1 MGFSVT
7 KLAQALVPP
16 YEATPTGSLPLSS
29 MDRNPRGLR
38 YLYDSI
44 HVFGHGDEPAKVI
57 REALSKALVP
67 YYPVAGRIVD
77 SHQGEPEVACT
88 GDGVW
93 FVEASAD
100 CNLGDVNHLERPL
113 MIPKQ
118 ALLPCPSPQTKEKD
132 AILLMQV
139 TSLGIIIPQKHL
151 LIQKPTQK
159 VCMNSGDRIHLWW
172 ICTRHQIQSRIL

>member
-1 MGFSVT
+1 MT

-16 YEATPTGSLPLSS
+16 YEATRTDNLPLSS
-29 MDRNPRGLR
+29 MDRNSRGLKD
-38 YLYDSI
+38 LYDLI
-44 HVFGHGDEPAKVI
+44 HVFGHGDETAQVI

-67 YYPVAGRIVD
+67 YYPVAGRIMD

-93 FVEASAD
+93 SVEASAD

-118 ALLPCPSPQTKEKD
+118 ALLPCHSPETQEKD

-139 TSLGIIIPQKHL
+139 TSLGIIIPQKHF
-151 LIQKPTQK
+151 
-159 VCMNSGDRIHLWW
+159 VNSKANPKGFA
-172 ICTRHQIQSRIL
+172 